1 MGRPFQKGQDHD
13 ADQTLTRAVGIR
25 LQPIHG
31 HDGSEIP
38 GFQVLDAEC
47 NKVFETNEDTP
58 AELQEQT
65 HASVQRPPSCSK
77 PSPIFNIMHDY
88 ESSIEKGY
96 VQQAMK
102 QAKVAIDTA
111 TGRAA

>member
-1 MGRPFQKGQDHD
+1 MT
-13 ADQTLTRAVGIR
+13 QTKHSPEPWAYDYNPYT
-25 LQPIHG
+25 G

-38 GFQVLDAEC
+38 AFQVLDAEC
-47 NKVFETNEDTP
+47 DKVFETNEDTP
-58 AELQEQT
+58 AELQEANACLGAAAPELLDALT
-65 HASVQRPPSCSK
+65 Y
-77 PSPIFNIMHDY
+77 FFTIMHDY

-102 QAKVAIDTA
+102 QAKVAIETA